1 MRPEAAAGGPAGT
14 GRRFFDSLT
23 RAAGEG
29 SAAIRAP
36 GGALESRTLRTR
48 AACRCPKLTSLQG
61 ETAEMIRLTLA
72 LLAFAASGAAHATC
86 IYPRAPATV
95 PDGATATFE
104 EMAAA
109 QKAVRQF
116 NEDIN
121 AYNACLDLEMT
132 TFEKSGQYDENRLT
146 ELRAMQA
153 KKNNA
158 AVDEVQAIADRF
170 NEQLRIF
177 KARDKQN

>member
-1 MRPEAAAGGPAGT
+1 MVRW
-14 GRRFFDSLT
+14 
-23 RAAGEG
+23 
-29 SAAIRAP
+29 
-36 GGALESRTLRTR
+36 
-48 AACRCPKLTSLQG
+48 
-61 ETAEMIRLTLA
+61 MIASLA
-72 LLAFAASGAAHATC
+72 LAVSGASGAAC
-86 IYPRAPATV
+86 IYPRAPDRV

-109 QKAVRQF
+109 QKAVQQF

-121 AYNACLDLEMT
+121 SYNACLDLELVT
-132 TFEKSGQYDENRLT
+132 LEKSGAYDQNRLA

-158 AVDEVQAIADRF
+158 AVDEVQALADRF

-177 KARDKQN
+177 KSRDKQD

>member
-1 MRPEAAAGGPAGT
+1 MT
-14 GRRFFDSLT
+14 
-23 RAAGEG
+23 
-29 SAAIRAP
+29 
-36 GGALESRTLRTR
+36 
-48 AACRCPKLTSLQG
+48 
-61 ETAEMIRLTLA
+61 RLTLA
-72 LLAFAASGAAHATC
+72 LTCPGRLGVAQAAC
-86 IYPRAPATV
+86 IYPRAPDRL
-95 PDGATATFE
+95 PDGSTATYE

-121 AYNACLDLEMT
+121 SYNSCLDLEMVT
-132 TFEKSGQYDENRLT
+132 LEKSGDYDENRLT

-158 AVDEVQAIADRF
+158 AVDEVQALADRF

-177 KARDKQN
+177 KARDKQD

>member
-1 MRPEAAAGGPAGT
+1 
-14 GRRFFDSLT
+14 
-23 RAAGEG
+23 
-29 SAAIRAP
+29 
-36 GGALESRTLRTR
+36 
-48 AACRCPKLTSLQG
+48 
-61 ETAEMIRLTLA
+61 MIRLTLA
-72 LLAFAASGAAHATC
+72 LVALAASGAAHAAC
-86 IYPRAPATV
+86 IYPRAPDRL
-95 PDGATATFE
+95 PDGSTATFD

-109 QKAVRQF
+109 QKVVRQF

-121 AYNACLDLEMT
+121 AYNSCLDLEMVT
-132 TFEKSGQYDENRLT
+132 LEKSGAYDENRLT

-158 AVDEVQAIADRF
+158 AVDEVQALADRF